1 MTAAPPPT
9 RRTQA
14 ERSAASEEALLRAA
28 AELITERGLDGA
40 SLRSIGARAGT
51 SRAMP
56 SYHFGSKD
64 ELIAH
69 LAQRGHELTIGATIE
84 ALERASRNAAE
95 LTKLDTLQVI
105 IETFLDVVAAPATPE
120 ERAIVVMWG
129 STFASESRLPA
140 LDLSDRE
147 THGALSQHISEGQD
161 EGSIR
166 PDLDA
171 SAAAVLIMG
180 MTRGAAAISLAHPD
194 LAEAAEL
201 RALCGRSIVAM
212 LRAD

>member
-1 MTAAPPPT
+1 MTAAPPT

-64 ELIAH
+64 ELIAQ

-84 ALERASRNAAE
+84 ALQRASRNAEE

-120 ERAIVVMWG
+120 
-129 STFASESRLPA
+129 
-140 LDLSDRE
+140 
-147 THGALSQHISEGQD
+147 Q
-161 EGSIR
+161 
-166 PDLDA
+166 
-171 SAAAVLIMG
+171 
-180 MTRGAAAISLAHPD
+180 
-194 LAEAAEL
+194 
-201 RALCGRSIVAM
+201 
-212 LRAD
+212 